1 MSVNKATL
9 IGRVGKDPE
18 VKQITGGAVAKFTIA
33 TSESYKNKAGEKV
46 EQTEWHNCVV
56 FGKLCDVIEKYV
68 KKGDLLYVEGKII
81 HGSYEDKDGN
91 KRYTTD
97 IKVNEMKMLGGKKE
111 KSEPAGNDFTDSA
124 KVDENFGRTTAP
136 DEEPPFE

>member
-1 MSVNKATL
+1 MSVNRVFL

-46 EQTEWHNCVV
+46 EQTEWHNCVI
-56 FGKLCDVIEKYV
+56 FGKLCDIVEKYV
-68 KKGDLLYVEGKII
+68 KKGDMLYVEGKIVY
-81 HGSYEDKDGN
+81 GSYEHDGV

-97 IKVNEMKMLGGKKE
+97 IKVNELKMLGGKKDKAE
-111 KSEPAGNDFTDSA
+111 TTGDFTDSA
-124 KVDENFGRTTAP
+124 KVDQNFGRTIAP
-136 DEEPPFE
+136 DDEPLPF